1 MILTK
6 VRLPSLFSIFL
17 PLSPSSTADPFHL
30 SQQFG
35 KSAFLAKM
43 KLETLREMGATLSP
57 FATAQLLQGL
67 ETLSLRMD
75 KHSSNIRRSL
85 GFLVRPSSLRFSLV
99 ETDLSCSS
107 SPSDPGLKSHPTHS
121 LFKTHL
127 PRGAGGMLAFGLK
140 PTATRTSH
148 ELARDVVDSAKL
160 AIHAPSVGQG
170 QTLIVR
176 LSLLTARPYVSFVVV
191 DGVEGPS
198 RRD

>member
-75 KHSSNIRRSL
+75 KHSSNAL
-85 GFLVRPSSLRFSLV
+85 ALAEYL
-99 ETDLSCSS
+99 EQ
-107 SPSDPGLKSHPTHS
+107 HPAIAWVS
-121 LFKTHL
+121 
-127 PRGAGGMLAFGLK
+127 
-140 PTATRTSH
+140 RTSF
-148 ELARDVVDSAKL
+148 L
-160 AIHAPSVGQG
+160 P
-170 QTLIVR
+170 
-176 LSLLTARPYVSFVVV
+176 PFF
-191 DGVEGPS
+191 S
-198 RRD
+198 RRN